1 MTRVF
6 SCEFCKNFKNNFF
19 TQHLPTTAFVFIYG
33 DKLKINVRSDGIFLL
48 HERLYVFFSCLF
60 NILNRKGH
68 IQKYK
73 SRCFYI
79 ILLLCRNWLSEQ
91 NKIKRAKCFYKS
103 FVKHFFK
110 NFVCKATVQLVEEE
124 NVFEKVFTCHFSL
137 YSGIVHTFYRIE
149 SVFSVFFNIFLFFI
163 SLCRTSVQSIETNI
177 AITGMENNF
186 AIISENS
193 QGTGKFKKNN
203 KSFQI
208 SQHVSIDIQ
217 SITVNNIIV

>member
-6 SCEFCKNFKNNFF
+6 SCEFCKIFKNTVF

-33 DKLKINVRSDGIFLL
+33 DKLKINVRWDGVFLL
-48 HERLYVFFSCLF
+48 HERLYVFFSCFF

-68 IQKYK
+68 NQKYK

-91 NKIKRAKCFYKS
+91 NKIKSAKCFSKS
-103 FVKHFFK
+103 FVKHFLK

-137 YSGIVHTFYRIE
+137 YSGIVDTFYRTE
-149 SVFSVFFNIFLFFI
+149 SVFSLVFFNIFLFFI
-163 SLCRTSVQSIETNI
+163 CLCTTSV
-177 AITGMENNF
+177 
-186 AIISENS
+186 
-193 QGTGKFKKNN
+193 
-203 KSFQI
+203 
-208 SQHVSIDIQ
+208 
-217 SITVNNIIV
+217 